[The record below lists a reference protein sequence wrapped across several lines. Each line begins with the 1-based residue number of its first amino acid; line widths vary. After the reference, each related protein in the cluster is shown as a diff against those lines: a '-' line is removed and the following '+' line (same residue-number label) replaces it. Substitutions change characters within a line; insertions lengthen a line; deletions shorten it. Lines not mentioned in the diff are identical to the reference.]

1 MSRPIVVIPACTKLI
16 EGHVFD
22 AVGRKYSAAVAE
34 VAECQPLLVPVGAGM
49 TDIGAILEVADAILL
64 SGSLSNVAPEHYGE
78 ETPLMPDALDPLR
91 DALTLPLIRAAVERK
106 TPLFAICRGFQE
118 LNVALGGSLY
128 QAVHDVNGHKD
139 HRPRYDLP
147 LEEMYGPVHPV
158 SLRGKLR
165 DWVGSDQIMVNS
177 LHWQGIARLAERLK
191 PEAFAED
198 GLVEAVRGPDDAAFC
213 LGVQWH
219 PEWAAKSNPVSDIAV
234 PPLRR
239 GGEGQRAMTDTR
251 LTIDEAKAFLD
262 ANPGVQWIDA
272 FLFDMNGIPRGKRIR
287 RSDLLGV
294 VKGGLMMPTSVFIM
308 DPLGNCVEE
317 TGRLWET
324 GDRDHQCHLL
334 SRTLVPIPVGD
345 GRHAQAVM
353 VVDVKD
359 ELDPRS
365 VLVDQVEHFTRAGQT
380 PVAAVELEFYVSR
393 RATNGAFVLQTPEG
407 LSDDPSRP
415 LTFGFE
421 EMDALSPFI
430 DDIYRVCEVQGLPVD
445 AVMKESGPGQF
456 EINLKHRAD
465 AVAAALD
472 GLLLKRAVKAAARAH
487 QLDATFMAKPHH
499 DWAGSGMHVHLSLL
513 DKSGQNLFAGDPI
526 SPLFRH
532 ALGGMRETMADFMA
546 VWAQSANAYRRY
558 VPKAYVSMA
567 AHWGFNNRTV
577 ALRIPRG
584 NGAATRIEHR
594 VAGAD
599 ANPYL
604 VIASIL
610 AGMSHGIANKIDP
623 GPAVEG
629 NSEAIEAPPLPTAW
643 VNSLDLFQRSEIV
656 RDAFGAAFQE
666 VFSRLKHAERSN
678 FERIVTPLDHLW
690 YSRVA

>member
-1 MSRPIVVIPACTKLI
+1 M
-16 EGHVFD
+16 
-22 AVGRKYSAAVAE
+22 
-34 VAECQPLLVPVGAGM
+34 M
-49 TDIGAILEVADAILL
+49 
-64 SGSLSNVAPEHYGE
+64 N
-78 ETPLMPDALDPLR
+78 
-91 DALTLPLIRAAVERK
+91 
-106 TPLFAICRGFQE
+106 
-118 LNVALGGSLY
+118 
-128 QAVHDVNGHKD
+128 
-139 HRPRYDLP
+139 
-147 LEEMYGPVHPV
+147 
-158 SLRGKLR
+158 
-165 DWVGSDQIMVNS
+165 
-177 LHWQGIARLAERLK
+177 ARLT
-191 PEAFAED
+191 
-198 GLVEAVRGPDDAAFC
+198 
-213 LGVQWH
+213 
-219 PEWAAKSNPVSDIAV
+219 S
-234 PPLRR
+234 
-239 GGEGQRAMTDTR
+239 
-251 LTIDEAKAFLD
+251 DEAQAFLD
-262 ANPGVQWIDA
+262 ANPVVQWIDA
-272 FLFDMNGIPRGKRIR
+272 FVFDMNGIPRGRRIR

-324 GDRDHQCHLL
+324 GDPDHQCHLL
-334 SRTLVPIPVGD
+334 STTLVPIPVGD

-353 VVDVKD
+353 VLDVKD
-359 ELDPRS
+359 ELDPRA
-365 VLVDQVEHFTRAGQT
+365 VLVDQVERFTRAGQT
-380 PVAAVELEFYVSR
+380 PVAAVELEFYVTSR
-393 RATNGAFVLQTPEG
+393 TTNGAFVLHTPEG

-421 EMDALSPFI
+421 EIDTLSPFI
-430 DDIYRVCEVQGLPVD
+430 DDIYRICEAQGLPVD
-445 AVMKESGPGQF
+445 AVMQESGPGQF

-499 DWAGSGMHVHLSLL
+499 DWAGSGMHIHLSLL
-513 DKSGQNLFAGDPI
+513 DKAGQNLLAGDPI

-558 VPKAYVSMA
+558 VPKAYVSTA

-610 AGMSHGIANKIDP
+610 AGASHGIANKIDP

-629 NSEAIEAPPLPTAW
+629 NAETIEAPPLPTAW
-643 VNSLDLFQRSEIV
+643 VNALDLFQRSEII
-656 RDAFGAAFQE
+656 RGAFGAPFQD
-666 VFSRLKHAERSN
+666 VFSRLKQSERNS

-690 YSRVA
+690 YARVA

>member
-1 MSRPIVVIPACTKLI
+1 
-16 EGHVFD
+16 
-22 AVGRKYSAAVAE
+22 
-34 VAECQPLLVPVGAGM
+34 M
-49 TDIGAILEVADAILL
+49 T
-64 SGSLSNVAPEHYGE
+64 N
-78 ETPLMPDALDPLR
+78 
-91 DALTLPLIRAAVERK
+91 
-106 TPLFAICRGFQE
+106 
-118 LNVALGGSLY
+118 
-128 QAVHDVNGHKD
+128 
-139 HRPRYDLP
+139 
-147 LEEMYGPVHPV
+147 
-158 SLRGKLR
+158 
-165 DWVGSDQIMVNS
+165 
-177 LHWQGIARLAERLK
+177 
-191 PEAFAED
+191 
-198 GLVEAVRGPDDAAFC
+198 
-213 LGVQWH
+213 
-219 PEWAAKSNPVSDIAV
+219 
-234 PPLRR
+234 
-239 GGEGQRAMTDTR
+239 TR

-272 FLFDMNGIPRGKRIR
+272 FVFDMNGIPRGKRIR

-294 VKGGLMMPTSVFIM
+294 VTDGLTMPTSVFIM

-324 GDRDHQCHLL
+324 GDSDHFCHLL
-334 SRTLVPIPVGD
+334 SRTLAPIPVGD

-353 VVDVKD
+353 AIDAKD
-359 ELDPRS
+359 ELDPRT
-365 VLVDQVEHFTRAGQT
+365 VLADQVERFAASGQT
-380 PVAAVELEFYVSR
+380 PVVAVELEFYVTR
-393 RATNGAFVLQTPEG
+393 KATNGAFPPHPPEG

-421 EMDALSPFI
+421 EMDTLSPFI
-430 DDIYRVCEVQGLPVD
+430 DDIYRVCDIQGLPVD
-445 AVMKESGPGQF
+445 AVMQESGPGQF
-456 EINLKHRAD
+456 EINLKHRPD

-472 GLLLKRAVKAAARAH
+472 GLLLKRAVKAVARAH
-487 QLDATFMAKPHH
+487 QFEATFMAKPHH

-513 DKSGQNLFAGDPI
+513 DRSGQNLFAGDPI

-532 ALGGMRETMADFMA
+532 ALGGLRETMADFMA

-584 NGAATRIEHR
+584 NGNATRIEHR

-610 AGMSHGIANKIDP
+610 AGISHGVANRIDP

-629 NSEAIEAPPLPTAW
+629 NSETVEAPPLPTAW
-643 VNSLDLFQRSEIV
+643 VNALDLFQGSEVV
-656 RDAFGAAFQE
+656 RGAFGGSFQE

>member
-1 MSRPIVVIPACTKLI
+1 MGGKGKPCI
-16 EGHVFD
+16 D
-22 AVGRKYSAAVAE
+22 
-34 VAECQPLLVPVGAGM
+34 GA
-49 TDIGAILEVADAILL
+49 
-64 SGSLSNVAPEHYGE
+64 
-78 ETPLMPDALDPLR
+78 
-91 DALTLPLIRAAVERK
+91 
-106 TPLFAICRGFQE
+106 F
-118 LNVALGGSLY
+118 
-128 QAVHDVNGHKD
+128 
-139 HRPRYDLP
+139 
-147 LEEMYGPVHPV
+147 
-158 SLRGKLR
+158 
-165 DWVGSDQIMVNS
+165 
-177 LHWQGIARLAERLK
+177 
-191 PEAFAED
+191 
-198 GLVEAVRGPDDAAFC
+198 
-213 LGVQWH
+213 
-219 PEWAAKSNPVSDIAV
+219 

-239 GGEGQRAMTDTR
+239 GGERHRIMTSAR
-251 LTIDEAKAFLD
+251 LGIDEAQAFLD
-262 ANPGVQWIDA
+262 RNPAAQWIDA

-294 VKGGLMMPTSVFIM
+294 VKSGLMMPTSVFIM

-324 GDRDHQCHLL
+324 GDPDHQCHLL
-334 SRTLVPIPVGD
+334 SGTLVPIPVGD

-359 ELDPRS
+359 ELDPRT
-365 VLVDQVEHFTRAGQT
+365 VLAGQVERCTRAGQT
-380 PVAAVELEFYVSR
+380 PVAAVELEFYVTR
-393 RATNGAFVLQTPEG
+393 RGIKGAFVLHTPEG

-421 EMDALSPFI
+421 EMDRLSPFI
-430 DDIYRVCEVQGLPVD
+430 DDIYRICEFQGLPVD

-456 EINLKHRAD
+456 EINLKENAD
-465 AVAAALD
+465 AVGAALD

-487 QLDATFMAKPHH
+487 QLEATFMAKPHH
-499 DWAGSGMHVHLSLL
+499 DWAGSGMHIHLSLL

-526 SPLFRH
+526 SPLFLH

-584 NGAATRIEHR
+584 NGTATRIEHR

-610 AGMSHGIANKIDP
+610 AGMSYGINNSIDP

-629 NSEAIEAPPLPTAW
+629 NSETIDAPSLPTAW

-656 RDAFGAAFQE
+656 RGAFGAPFQD

-690 YSRVA
+690 YARVA

>member
-1 MSRPIVVIPACTKLI
+1 
-16 EGHVFD
+16 
-22 AVGRKYSAAVAE
+22 
-34 VAECQPLLVPVGAGM
+34 M
-49 TDIGAILEVADAILL
+49 T
-64 SGSLSNVAPEHYGE
+64 NV
-78 ETPLMPDALDPLR
+78 
-91 DALTLPLIRAAVERK
+91 
-106 TPLFAICRGFQE
+106 
-118 LNVALGGSLY
+118 
-128 QAVHDVNGHKD
+128 
-139 HRPRYDLP
+139 
-147 LEEMYGPVHPV
+147 
-158 SLRGKLR
+158 
-165 DWVGSDQIMVNS
+165 
-177 LHWQGIARLAERLK
+177 
-191 PEAFAED
+191 
-198 GLVEAVRGPDDAAFC
+198 
-213 LGVQWH
+213 
-219 PEWAAKSNPVSDIAV
+219 
-234 PPLRR
+234 
-239 GGEGQRAMTDTR
+239 R
-251 LTIDEAKAFLD
+251 LTQEEAQAFLA

-272 FLFDMNGIPRGKRIR
+272 LLFDMNGIARGKRIR
-287 RSDLLGV
+287 RADLPGI
-294 VKGGLMMPTSVFIM
+294 VKHGLMMPTSVFIM

-324 GDRDHQCHLL
+324 GDRDHHCHLL

-353 VVDVKD
+353 VVDGKD
-359 ELDPRS
+359 EVDPRA
-365 VLVDQVEHFTRAGQT
+365 VLIGQVDRLARAGRT
-380 PVAAVELEFYVSR
+380 PVAAVELEFYVTR
-393 RATNGAFVLQTPEG
+393 RAANGSALPHTPEG
-407 LSDDPSRP
+407 LSGDPRRP

-421 EMDALSPFI
+421 EMDALSPVI
-430 DDIYRVCEVQGLPVD
+430 DDIYRICEVQDLPVD

-499 DWAGSGMHVHLSLL
+499 DWAGSGMHIHLSLL
-513 DKSGQNLFAGDPI
+513 DESGQNLFAGDPI

-577 ALRIPRG
+577 ALRVPRG

-604 VIASIL
+604 VIAAIL
-610 AGMSHGIANKIDP
+610 AGVEHGIANQIDP

-629 NSEAIEAPPLPTAW
+629 NSETIEAPPLPTAW

-656 RDAFGAAFQE
+656 RAALGAPFQD
-666 VFSRLKHAERSN
+666 VFARLKQAERSN

-690 YSRVA
+690 YARVA